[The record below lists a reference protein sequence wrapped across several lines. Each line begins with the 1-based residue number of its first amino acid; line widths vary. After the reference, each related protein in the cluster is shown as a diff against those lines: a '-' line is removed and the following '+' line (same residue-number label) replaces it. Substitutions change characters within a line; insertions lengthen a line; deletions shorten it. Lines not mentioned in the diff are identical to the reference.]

1 MGPIVTENIAI
12 EDLTEDMAKD
22 ELTRLADLLNMAN
35 KAYHSDDDPMM
46 TDAEFDALK
55 RRNNDIELKFP
66 EHKKP
71 DSPTE
76 KVGAL
81 PSETFSKIK
90 HSKRMFSLANA
101 FEDNDLY
108 DFDEQVR
115 RFLNF
120 GDLDPLEYTVEPKI
134 DGLSLSLRYE
144 NGKLA
149 FAATRGDGTTGE
161 NVTEN
166 AKQISDIPQNL
177 PTKIEVIEVRG
188 EVYMEHKD
196 FEILNKNY
204 DSLGKKIF
212 ANPRNAAAGSL
223 RQLDATITAER
234 PLKFLAY
241 AWGEL
246 TEPLDI
252 SQFGAIK
259 KLKNLG
265 FKTNSHTKL
274 CKTIDEA
281 LAHYEELS
289 KIRSDLGYD
298 IDGIVYKV
306 DSLNLQDRLG
316 YRSTTPRWAIAHK
329 FPAEYSWTQLE
340 AIDIQVGRTG
350 ALSPVAR
357 LQPVTV
363 GGVVVSNATLHNQDY
378 IEGRDSSGKEIR
390 SGKDIRIND
399 WVEVYRAGDVI
410 PKISDVDLTRRHVDS
425 SPYTFPSNCPE
436 CGSKAIRD
444 EGDAVIRC
452 TGGIDCPAQ
461 AIEKLKH
468 FVSRKAF
475 DIEGLGGKQIE
486 LFFAD
491 EVLPVKEPADI
502 FTLKLRDQNNLTKL
516 KDRHGFGQ
524 KSAKN
529 LFEAIENKKTI
540 EFSRFLFS
548 LGIRHVGENVAKI
561 LARHFLSWS
570 KFVESIAIS
579 QNKESQEYLDLVA
592 IDGIGTTVVS
602 SLLSAFESGS
612 EKNIINRLANHLNIL
627 DEIPPDGE
635 NSFISGKTL
644 VFTGTLEKM
653 SRSEAKSLAEN
664 FGAKVS
670 GSVSAKTDLVIAGP
684 GAGSKIKKAEEL
696 GLKVLD
702 ETEWLSLIG
711 K

>member
-1 MGPIVTENIAI
+1 MMTDYTAV
-12 EDLTEDMAKD
+12 EDLSGDMAKD
-22 ELTRLADLLNMAN
+22 ELARLAASINEAN
-35 KAYHSDDDPMM
+35 SAYHGDDNPIM
-46 TDAEFDALK
+46 TDAEFDFLK
-55 RRNNDIELKFP
+55 KRNLEIELRFP
-66 EHKKP
+66 EYKRS

-76 KVGAL
+76 KIGSL

-90 HSKRMFSLANA
+90 HSKKMFSLANA
-101 FEDNDLY
+101 FKNSDLY

-120 GDLDPLEYTVEPKI
+120 GVADPLEYTVEPKI

-144 NGKLA
+144 KGKLV

-161 NVTEN
+161 NVTAN
-166 AKQISDIPQNL
+166 ALRISDIPRNL
-177 PTKIEVIEVRG
+177 STKIDILEVRG

-196 FEILNKNY
+196 FETLNQNQGF
-204 DSLGKKIF
+204 LGKKIF

-223 RQLDATITAER
+223 RQLDPVITAER

-246 TEPLDI
+246 AEPLDKT
-252 SQFGAIK
+252 QFGAIK
-259 KLKNLG
+259 KLKDLG

-274 CKTIDEA
+274 CKNIDEA
-281 LAHYEELS
+281 LSHYNKLS
-289 KIRSDLGYD
+289 KIRSELGYD

-306 DSLNLQDRLG
+306 DSLNLQSRLG
-316 YRSTTPRWAIAHK
+316 FRSTTPRWAIAHK
-329 FPAEYSWTQLE
+329 FPAEYSWTQLQS
-340 AIDIQVGRTG
+340 IDIQVGRTG

-357 LQPVTV
+357 LKPVTV

-378 IEGRDSSGKEIR
+378 IEGRDNSGKEIR
-390 SGKDIRIND
+390 AGKDIRIND

-410 PKISDVDLTRRHVDS
+410 PKISDVDLTRRLEDS
-425 SPYTFPSNCPE
+425 TAYRFPSSCPE
-436 CGSKAIRD
+436 CGSEAVRD

-452 TGGIDCPAQ
+452 TGGINCSAQ

-486 LFFAD
+486 LFFVD
-491 EVLPVKEPADI
+491 ETLSVKEPADI
-502 FTLKLRDQNNLTKL
+502 FTLELRDQNNLTKL
-516 KDRHGFGQ
+516 KERPGFGK
-524 KSAKN
+524 KSATN
-529 LFEAIENKKTI
+529 LFDAIKKKKTI
-540 EFSRFLFS
+540 ELSRFIFS
-548 LGIRHVGENVAKI
+548 LGIRHVGENVAKL
-561 LARHFLSWS
+561 LARHFLTWS
-570 KFVESIAIS
+570 KFVQATSIA
-579 QNKESQEYLDLVA
+579 QNSESQEYLDLVA
-592 IDGIGTTVVS
+592 IDGIGIAVVN
-602 SLLSAFESGS
+602 SLVSAFGVGKERN
-612 EKNIINRLANHLNIL
+612 NIDRLVKHLVLL
-627 DEIPPDGE
+627 DEILPD
-635 NSFISGKTL
+635 NDTSSLSGKTL

-670 GSVSAKTDLVIAGP
+670 GAVSAKTDLVIAGP

-696 GLKVLD
+696 GIEVLD
-702 ETEWLSLIG
+702 ETAWLNLIG

>member
-1 MGPIVTENIAI
+1 MTDYIAVGNLSD
-12 EDLTEDMAKD
+12 EMAKD
-22 ELTRLADLLNMAN
+22 ELTYLAELLNKAN
-35 KAYHSDDDPMM
+35 SAYHGIDSPIM
-46 TDAEFDALK
+46 TDAEFDFLK
-55 RRNNDIELKFP
+55 KRNLEIELKFP
-66 EHKKP
+66 QYKKP

-76 KVGAL
+76 KIGYL

-90 HSKRMFSLANA
+90 HSKKMFSLANG
-101 FEDNDLY
+101 FENNDLY
-108 DFDEQVR
+108 DFDDQVR

-120 GDLDPLEYTVEPKI
+120 RVSEPLEYTVEPKI

-144 NGKLA
+144 KGELV

-166 AKQISDIPQNL
+166 AFMISDIPKTL
-177 PTKIEVIEVRG
+177 PTKTDVLEVRG

-196 FEILNKNY
+196 FENLNTY
-204 DSLGKKIF
+204 HDSLGKKVF

-223 RQLDATITAER
+223 RQLDATVTAER

-246 TEPLDI
+246 TEPLDAT
-252 SQFGAIK
+252 QFGAIK

-265 FKTNSHTKL
+265 FKTSSHTKL
-274 CKTIDEA
+274 CKSIDEA
-281 LAHYEELS
+281 LSHYEELS
-289 KIRSDLGYD
+289 KIRSELGYD

-306 DSLNLQDRLG
+306 DSLDLQSRLG

-329 FPAEYSWTQLE
+329 FPAEYSWTQLL

-357 LQPVTV
+357 LKPVTV
-363 GGVVVSNATLHNQDY
+363 GGVVISNATLHNQDY
-378 IEGRDSSGKEIR
+378 IAGRDNSGKKIR
-390 SGKDIRIND
+390 SGNDIRLND

-410 PKISDVDLTRRHVDS
+410 PKISNVDLTKRLKDS
-425 SPYTFPSNCPE
+425 KAYQFPSVCPE
-436 CGSKAIRD
+436 CGAEVVRD
-444 EGDAVIRC
+444 DGDAVIRC
-452 TGGIDCPAQ
+452 IDDLNCPAQ

-486 LFFAD
+486 FFFAD
-491 EVLPVKEPADI
+491 EALSIKEPADI
-502 FTLKLRDQNNLTKL
+502 FTLEPRDRNNLTKL
-516 KDRHGFGQ
+516 KDRHGFGR
-524 KSAKN
+524 KSATN
-529 LFEAIENKKTI
+529 LFDAIEKKKTI
-540 EFSRFLFS
+540 EFSRLLFS
-548 LGIRHVGENVAKI
+548 LGIRHVGENVSKL
-561 LARHFLSWS
+561 LARHFLTWS
-570 KFVESIAIS
+570 KFIHIIS
-579 QNKESQEYLDLVA
+579 LAQNSDSQEYFDLGA

-602 SLLSAFESGS
+602 SLLSAFKPGKGRDRI
-612 EKNIINRLANHLNIL
+612 EKLADQLNIL
-627 DEIPPDGE
+627 DEILPDS
-635 NSFISGKTL
+635 NDNFLSGKTL
-644 VFTGTLEKM
+644 VFTGTLEQM

-664 FGAKVS
+664 LGAKVS
-670 GSVSAKTDLVIAGP
+670 GSVSAKTDLVIAGS

-696 GLKVLD
+696 GVETSD

>member
-1 MGPIVTENIAI
+1 MGLIVTENIAI
-12 EDLTEDMAKD
+12 EDLTEDMARD

-66 EHKKP
+66 EHKRS

-81 PSETFSKIK
+81 PSDTFSHTK
-90 HSKRMFSLANA
+90 HTKRMFSLANA

-410 PKISDVDLTRRHVDS
+410 PKISDVDLTRRQIDS
-425 SPYTFPSNCPE
+425 SPYTFPLNCPE

-491 EVLPVKEPADI
+491 ETLPVKEPADI

-570 KFVESIAIS
+570 KFVDSIAIS

>member
-1 MGPIVTENIAI
+1 MMTDYTAV
-12 EDLTEDMAKD
+12 EDLSGDMAKD
-22 ELTRLADLLNMAN
+22 ELARLAASINEAN
-35 KAYHSDDDPMM
+35 SAYHGDDNPIM
-46 TDAEFDALK
+46 TDAEFDFLK
-55 RRNNDIELKFP
+55 KRNLEIELRFP
-66 EHKKP
+66 EYKRS

-76 KVGAL
+76 KIGSL

-90 HSKRMFSLANA
+90 HSKKMFSLANA
-101 FEDNDLY
+101 FKNSDLY

-120 GDLDPLEYTVEPKI
+120 GVADPLEYTVEPKI

-144 NGKLA
+144 KGKLV

-161 NVTEN
+161 NVTAN
-166 AKQISDIPQNL
+166 ALRISDIPRNL
-177 PTKIEVIEVRG
+177 STKIDILEVRG

-196 FEILNKNY
+196 FETLNQNQGF
-204 DSLGKKIF
+204 LGKKIF

-223 RQLDATITAER
+223 RQLDPVITAER

-246 TEPLDI
+246 AEPLDKT
-252 SQFGAIK
+252 QFGAIK
-259 KLKNLG
+259 KLKDLG

-274 CKTIDEA
+274 CKNIDEA
-281 LAHYEELS
+281 LSHYNKLS
-289 KIRSDLGYD
+289 KIRSELGYD

-306 DSLNLQDRLG
+306 DSLNLQSRLG
-316 YRSTTPRWAIAHK
+316 FRSTTPRWAIAHK
-329 FPAEYSWTQLE
+329 FPAEYSWTQLQS
-340 AIDIQVGRTG
+340 IDIQVGRTG

-357 LQPVTV
+357 LKPVTV

-378 IEGRDSSGKEIR
+378 IEGRDNSGKEIR
-390 SGKDIRIND
+390 AGKDIRIND

-410 PKISDVDLTRRHVDS
+410 PKISDVDLTRRLEDS
-425 SPYTFPSNCPE
+425 TAYRFPSSCPE
-436 CGSKAIRD
+436 CGSEAVRD

-452 TGGIDCPAQ
+452 TGGINCSAQ

-486 LFFAD
+486 LFFVD
-491 EVLPVKEPADI
+491 ETLSVKEPADI
-502 FTLKLRDQNNLTKL
+502 FTLELRDQNNLTKL
-516 KDRHGFGQ
+516 KERPGFGK
-524 KSAKN
+524 KSATN
-529 LFEAIENKKTI
+529 LFDAIKKKKTI
-540 EFSRFLFS
+540 ELSRFIFS
-548 LGIRHVGENVAKI
+548 LGIRHVGENVAKL
-561 LARHFLSWS
+561 LARHFLTWS
-570 KFVESIAIS
+570 KFVQAMSIA
-579 QNKESQEYLDLVA
+579 QNSESQEYLDLVA
-592 IDGIGTTVVS
+592 IDGIGIAVVN
-602 SLLSAFESGS
+602 SLVSAFGVGKERD
-612 EKNIINRLANHLNIL
+612 NIDRLVKHLVLL
-627 DEIPPDGE
+627 DEILPD
-635 NSFISGKTL
+635 NDTSSLSGKNL

-670 GSVSAKTDLVIAGP
+670 GAVSAKTDLVIAGP

-696 GLKVLD
+696 GIEVLD
-702 ETEWLSLIG
+702 ETAWLNLIG

>member
-1 MGPIVTENIAI
+1 MTDYIAVENLSD
-12 EDLTEDMAKD
+12 EMAKD
-22 ELTRLADLLNMAN
+22 ELTYLAELLNKAN
-35 KAYHSDDDPMM
+35 SAYHGIDSPIM
-46 TDAEFDALK
+46 TDAEFDFLK
-55 RRNNDIELKFP
+55 KRNLEIELKFP
-66 EHKKP
+66 QYKKS

-76 KVGAL
+76 KIGYL

-90 HSKRMFSLANA
+90 HSKKMFSLANG
-101 FEDNDLY
+101 FENNDLY
-108 DFDEQVR
+108 DFDDQVR

-120 GDLDPLEYTVEPKI
+120 RVSEPLEYTVEPKI

-144 NGKLA
+144 KGELV

-166 AKQISDIPQNL
+166 AFMISDIPKTL
-177 PTKIEVIEVRG
+177 PTKTDVLEVRG

-196 FEILNKNY
+196 FENLNTFH
-204 DSLGKKIF
+204 DSLGKKVF

-223 RQLDATITAER
+223 RQLDATVTAER

-246 TEPLDI
+246 TEPLDAT
-252 SQFGAIK
+252 QFGAIK

-265 FKTNSHTKL
+265 FKTSSHTKL
-274 CKTIDEA
+274 CKSIDEA
-281 LAHYEELS
+281 LSHYEELS
-289 KIRSDLGYD
+289 KIRSELGYD

-306 DSLNLQDRLG
+306 DSLDLQSRLG

-329 FPAEYSWTQLE
+329 FPAEYSWTQLL

-357 LQPVTV
+357 LKPVTV
-363 GGVVVSNATLHNQDY
+363 GGVVISNATLHNQDY
-378 IEGRDSSGKEIR
+378 IAGRDNSGKKIR
-390 SGKDIRIND
+390 SGNDIRLND

-410 PKISDVDLTRRHVDS
+410 PKISNVDLTKRLKDS
-425 SPYTFPSNCPE
+425 KAYQFHSVCPE
-436 CGSKAIRD
+436 CGAEVVRD
-444 EGDAVIRC
+444 DGDAVIRC
-452 TGGIDCPAQ
+452 IDDLNCPAQ

-486 LFFAD
+486 FFFAD
-491 EVLPVKEPADI
+491 EALSIKEPADI
-502 FTLKLRDQNNLTKL
+502 FTLEPRDRNNLTKL
-516 KDRHGFGQ
+516 KDRHGFGR
-524 KSAKN
+524 KSATN
-529 LFEAIENKKTI
+529 LFDAIEKKKTI
-540 EFSRFLFS
+540 EFSRLLFS
-548 LGIRHVGENVAKI
+548 LGIRHVGENVSKL
-561 LARHFLSWS
+561 LARHFLTWS
-570 KFVESIAIS
+570 KFIHIIS
-579 QNKESQEYLDLVA
+579 LAQNSDSQEYFDLGA

-602 SLLSAFESGS
+602 SLLSAFKTGKGRDRI
-612 EKNIINRLANHLNIL
+612 EKLADQLNIL
-627 DEIPPDGE
+627 DEILPDS
-635 NSFISGKTL
+635 NDNFLSGKTL
-644 VFTGTLEKM
+644 VFTGTLEQM

-664 FGAKVS
+664 LGAKVS
-670 GSVSAKTDLVIAGP
+670 GSVSAKTDLVIAGS

-696 GLKVLD
+696 GVETLD

>member
-1 MGPIVTENIAI
+1 MGLIVTENIAI
-12 EDLTEDMAKD
+12 EDLTEDMARD

-120 GDLDPLEYTVEPKI
+120 GELDPLEYTVEPKI

-281 LAHYEELS
+281 LAHYDELS

-452 TGGIDCPAQ
+452 TGGIDCTAQ

>member
-1 MGPIVTENIAI
+1 MGLIVTENIAI
-12 EDLTEDMAKD
+12 EDLTEDMARD

-120 GDLDPLEYTVEPKI
+120 GELDPLEYTVEPKI

-410 PKISDVDLTRRHVDS
+410 PKISDVDLTRRQIDS
-425 SPYTFPSNCPE
+425 TPYTFPLNCPE

>member
-1 MGPIVTENIAI
+1 MGLIVTENIAI
-12 EDLTEDMAKD
+12 EDLTEDMARD

-120 GDLDPLEYTVEPKI
+120 GELDPLEYTVEPKI

-265 FKTNSHTKL
+265 FKTNSHTRL

-602 SLLSAFESGS
+602 SLLSTFESGS

-627 DEIPPDGE
+627 DEIPPDAE

>member
-1 MGPIVTENIAI
+1 MTDYIAVENLSD
-12 EDLTEDMAKD
+12 EMAKD
-22 ELTRLADLLNMAN
+22 ELTYLAELLNKAN
-35 KAYHSDDDPMM
+35 SAYHGIDSPIM
-46 TDAEFDALK
+46 TDAEFDFLK
-55 RRNNDIELKFP
+55 KRNLEIELKFP
-66 EHKKP
+66 QYKKP

-76 KVGAL
+76 KIGYL

-90 HSKRMFSLANA
+90 HSKKMFSLANG
-101 FEDNDLY
+101 FENNDLY
-108 DFDEQVR
+108 DFDDQVR

-120 GDLDPLEYTVEPKI
+120 RVSEPLEYTVEPKI

-144 NGKLA
+144 KGELV

-166 AKQISDIPQNL
+166 AFMISDIPKTL
-177 PTKIEVIEVRG
+177 PTKTDVLEVRG

-196 FEILNKNY
+196 FENLNNFN
-204 DSLGKKIF
+204 DSFGKKVF

-223 RQLDATITAER
+223 RQLDATVTAER

-246 TEPLDI
+246 TEPLDAT
-252 SQFGAIK
+252 QFGAIK

-265 FKTNSHTKL
+265 FKTSSHTKL
-274 CKTIDEA
+274 CKSIDEA
-281 LAHYEELS
+281 LSHYEELS
-289 KIRSDLGYD
+289 KIRSELGYD

-306 DSLNLQDRLG
+306 DSLDLQSRLG

-329 FPAEYSWTQLE
+329 FPAEYSWTQLL

-357 LQPVTV
+357 LKPVTV
-363 GGVVVSNATLHNQDY
+363 GGVVISNATLHNQDY
-378 IEGRDSSGKEIR
+378 IAGRDNSGKKIR
-390 SGKDIRIND
+390 SGNDIRLND

-410 PKISDVDLTRRHVDS
+410 PKISNVDLTKRLKDS
-425 SPYTFPSNCPE
+425 KAYQFPSVCPE
-436 CGSKAIRD
+436 CGAEVVRD
-444 EGDAVIRC
+444 DGDAVIRC
-452 TGGIDCPAQ
+452 IDDLNCPAQ

-486 LFFAD
+486 FFFAD
-491 EVLPVKEPADI
+491 EALSIKEPADI
-502 FTLKLRDQNNLTKL
+502 FTLEPRDRNNLTKL
-516 KDRHGFGQ
+516 KDRHGFGR
-524 KSAKN
+524 KSATN
-529 LFEAIENKKTI
+529 LFDAIEKKKTI
-540 EFSRFLFS
+540 EFSRLLFS
-548 LGIRHVGENVAKI
+548 LGIRHVGENVSKL
-561 LARHFLSWS
+561 LARHFLTWS
-570 KFVESIAIS
+570 KFIHIIS
-579 QNKESQEYLDLVA
+579 LAQNSDSQEYFDLGA

-602 SLLSAFESGS
+602 SLLSAFKPGKGRDRI
-612 EKNIINRLANHLNIL
+612 EKLADQLNIL
-627 DEIPPDGE
+627 DEILPDS
-635 NSFISGKTL
+635 NDNFLSGKTL
-644 VFTGTLEKM
+644 VFTGTLEQM

-664 FGAKVS
+664 LGAKVS
-670 GSVSAKTDLVIAGP
+670 GSVSAKTDLVIAGS

-696 GLKVLD
+696 GVETLD

>member
-1 MGPIVTENIAI
+1 MGLIVTENIAI
-12 EDLTEDMAKD
+12 EDLTEDMARD

-101 FEDNDLY
+101 FEHNDLY

-120 GDLDPLEYTVEPKI
+120 GELDPLEYTVEPKI

-425 SPYTFPSNCPE
+425 LPYTFPSNCPE

>member
-1 MGPIVTENIAI
+1 MTDYIAV
-12 EDLTEDMAKD
+12 EDLSDEMAKD
-22 ELTRLADLLNMAN
+22 ELTYLAELLGKAN
-35 KAYHSDDDPMM
+35 SAYHGLDSPIM
-46 TDAEFDALK
+46 TDAEFDFLK
-55 RRNNDIELKFP
+55 KRNLEIELKFP
-66 EHKKP
+66 QYKKS

-76 KVGAL
+76 KIGYL

-90 HSKRMFSLANA
+90 HSKKMFSLANG
-101 FEDNDLY
+101 FENNDLY
-108 DFDEQVR
+108 DFDDQVR

-120 GDLDPLEYTVEPKI
+120 RASEPLEYTVEPKI

-144 NGKLA
+144 KGELI

-166 AKQISDIPQNL
+166 AFMISDIPKKL
-177 PTKIEVIEVRG
+177 PTKTDVLEIRG

-196 FEILNKNY
+196 FENLNTFH
-204 DSLGKKIF
+204 DSLGKKVF

-223 RQLDATITAER
+223 RQLDATVTAER

-246 TEPLDI
+246 TEPLDAT
-252 SQFGAIK
+252 QFGAIK

-265 FKTNSHTKL
+265 FKTSSHIKL
-274 CKTIDEA
+274 CKNIDEA
-281 LAHYEELS
+281 LSHYEELS
-289 KIRSDLGYD
+289 KIRVELGYD

-306 DSLNLQDRLG
+306 DSLDLQSRLG

-329 FPAEYSWTQLE
+329 FPAEYSWTQLL

-357 LQPVTV
+357 LKPVTV
-363 GGVVVSNATLHNQDY
+363 GGVVISNATLHNQDY
-378 IEGRDSSGKEIR
+378 IAGRDNSGKKIR
-390 SGKDIRIND
+390 SGNDIRIND

-410 PKISDVDLTRRHVDS
+410 PKISNVDLTKRLKDS
-425 SPYTFPSNCPE
+425 KAYQFPSACPE
-436 CGSKAIRD
+436 CGAEVVRD

-452 TGGIDCPAQ
+452 IDDLNCPAQ

-486 LFFAD
+486 FFFAD
-491 EVLPVKEPADI
+491 EALSIKEPADI
-502 FTLKLRDQNNLTKL
+502 FTLELRDRSNLSKL
-516 KDRHGFGQ
+516 KDRHGFGK
-524 KSAKN
+524 KSAAN
-529 LFEAIENKKTI
+529 LFDAIEKKKTI
-540 EFSRFLFS
+540 EFSRLLFS
-548 LGIRHVGENVAKI
+548 LGIRHVGENVSKL
-561 LARHFLSWS
+561 LARHFLTWS
-570 KFVESIAIS
+570 KFIHIIS
-579 QNKESQEYLDLVA
+579 RAQNIESQEYFDLGA

-602 SLLSAFESGS
+602 SLLSAFKTGKGRDRI
-612 EKNIINRLANHLNIL
+612 EKLTDQLNIL
-627 DEIPPDGE
+627 DEILPD
-635 NSFISGKTL
+635 NDDNFLSGKTL
-644 VFTGTLEKM
+644 VFTGTLEQM

-664 FGAKVS
+664 LGAKVS

-684 GAGSKIKKAEEL
+684 GAGSKIKKAEEF
-696 GLKVLD
+696 GVETLD

>member
-1 MGPIVTENIAI
+1 MTDYVAV
-12 EDLTEDMAKD
+12 EDLSDEMAKD
-22 ELTRLADLLNMAN
+22 ELTYLAELLEKAN
-35 KAYHSDDDPMM
+35 SAYHGLDSPIM
-46 TDAEFDALK
+46 TDAEFDFLK
-55 RRNNDIELKFP
+55 KRNLAIELKFP
-66 EHKKP
+66 QYKKS

-76 KVGAL
+76 KIGYL

-90 HSKRMFSLANA
+90 HSKKMFSLANG
-101 FEDNDLY
+101 FENKDLY
-108 DFDEQVR
+108 DFDDQVR

-120 GDLDPLEYTVEPKI
+120 RVSEPLEYTVEPKI

-144 NGKLA
+144 KGELV

-166 AKQISDIPQNL
+166 AFVISDIPKTL
-177 PTKIEVIEVRG
+177 PTKTDVLEVRG

-196 FEILNKNY
+196 FENLNTFH
-204 DSLGKKIF
+204 DSLGKKVF

-223 RQLDATITAER
+223 RQLDATVTAER

-246 TEPLDI
+246 TEPLDAT
-252 SQFGAIK
+252 QFGAIK

-265 FKTNSHTKL
+265 FKTSSHIKL
-274 CKTIDEA
+274 CKNIDEA
-281 LAHYEELS
+281 LSHYEELS
-289 KIRSDLGYD
+289 KIRSELGYD

-306 DSLNLQDRLG
+306 DSLDLQSRLG

-329 FPAEYSWTQLE
+329 FPAEYSWTQLL

-357 LQPVTV
+357 LKPVTV
-363 GGVVVSNATLHNQDY
+363 GGVVISNATLHNQDY
-378 IEGRDSSGKEIR
+378 IAGRDNSGKKIR
-390 SGKDIRIND
+390 SGIDIRIND

-410 PKISDVDLTRRHVDS
+410 PKISNVDLTKRLKDS
-425 SPYTFPSNCPE
+425 ESYQFPSVCPE
-436 CGSKAIRD
+436 CGAEVVRD
-444 EGDAVIRC
+444 DGDAVIRC
-452 TGGIDCPAQ
+452 IDDLNCPAQ

-486 LFFAD
+486 FFFAD
-491 EVLPVKEPADI
+491 EALSIKEPADI
-502 FTLKLRDQNNLTKL
+502 FTLELRDRNNLSKL
-516 KDRHGFGQ
+516 KDRHGFGR
-524 KSAKN
+524 KSAAN
-529 LFEAIENKKTI
+529 LFDAIEKKKTI
-540 EFSRFLFS
+540 EFSRLLFS
-548 LGIRHVGENVAKI
+548 LGIRHVGENVSKL
-561 LARHFLSWS
+561 LARHFLTWS
-570 KFVESIAIS
+570 KFIHIIS
-579 QNKESQEYLDLVA
+579 LAQNSDSQEYFDLGA
-592 IDGIGTTVVS
+592 IDGIGTTVVN
-602 SLLSAFESGS
+602 SLLSTFKTGKGRDRI
-612 EKNIINRLANHLNIL
+612 EKLTDQLNIL
-627 DEIPPDGE
+627 DEILPDSDD
-635 NSFISGKTL
+635 NFLSGKTV
-644 VFTGTLEKM
+644 VFTGTLEQM

-664 FGAKVS
+664 LGAKVS

-696 GLKVLD
+696 GVETLD

>member
-1 MGPIVTENIAI
+1 MTDYIAVENLSD
-12 EDLTEDMAKD
+12 EMAKD
-22 ELTRLADLLNMAN
+22 ELTYLAELLDKAN
-35 KAYHSDDDPMM
+35 SAYHGIDSPIM
-46 TDAEFDALK
+46 TDAEFDFLK
-55 RRNNDIELKFP
+55 KRNLEIELKFP
-66 EHKKP
+66 QYKKP

-76 KVGAL
+76 KIGYL

-90 HSKRMFSLANA
+90 HSKKMFSLANG
-101 FEDNDLY
+101 FENNDLY
-108 DFDEQVR
+108 DFDDQVR

-120 GDLDPLEYTVEPKI
+120 RVSEPLEYTVEPKI

-144 NGKLA
+144 KGELV

-166 AKQISDIPQNL
+166 AFMISDIPKTL
-177 PTKIEVIEVRG
+177 PTKTDVLEVRG

-196 FEILNKNY
+196 FENLNTFH
-204 DSLGKKIF
+204 DSLGKKVF

-223 RQLDATITAER
+223 RQLDATVTAER

-246 TEPLDI
+246 TEPLDAT
-252 SQFGAIK
+252 QFGAIK

-265 FKTNSHTKL
+265 FKTSSHTKL
-274 CKTIDEA
+274 CKSIDEA
-281 LAHYEELS
+281 LSHYEELS
-289 KIRSDLGYD
+289 KIRSELGYD

-306 DSLNLQDRLG
+306 DSLDLQSRLG

-329 FPAEYSWTQLE
+329 FPAEYSWTQLL

-357 LQPVTV
+357 LKPVTV
-363 GGVVVSNATLHNQDY
+363 GGVVISNATLHNQDY
-378 IEGRDSSGKEIR
+378 IAGRDNSGKKIR
-390 SGKDIRIND
+390 SGNDIRLND

-410 PKISDVDLTRRHVDS
+410 PKISNVDLTKRLKDS
-425 SPYTFPSNCPE
+425 KAYQFPSVCPE
-436 CGSKAIRD
+436 CGAEVVRD
-444 EGDAVIRC
+444 DGDAVIRC
-452 TGGIDCPAQ
+452 IDDLNCPAQ

-486 LFFAD
+486 FFFAD
-491 EVLPVKEPADI
+491 EALSIKEPADI
-502 FTLKLRDQNNLTKL
+502 FTLEPRDRNNLTKL
-516 KDRHGFGQ
+516 KDRHGFGR
-524 KSAKN
+524 KSATN
-529 LFEAIENKKTI
+529 LFDAIEKKKTI
-540 EFSRFLFS
+540 EFSRLLFS
-548 LGIRHVGENVAKI
+548 LGIRHVGENVSKL
-561 LARHFLSWS
+561 LARHFLTWS
-570 KFVESIAIS
+570 KFIHIIS
-579 QNKESQEYLDLVA
+579 LAQNSDSQEYFDLGA

-602 SLLSAFESGS
+602 SLLSAFKPGKGRDRI
-612 EKNIINRLANHLNIL
+612 EKLADQLNIL
-627 DEIPPDGE
+627 DEILPDS
-635 NSFISGKTL
+635 NDNFLSGKTL
-644 VFTGTLEKM
+644 VFTGTLEQM

-664 FGAKVS
+664 LGAKVS
-670 GSVSAKTDLVIAGP
+670 GSVSAKTDLVIAGS

-696 GLKVLD
+696 GVETLD

>member
-1 MGPIVTENIAI
+1 MTDYIAVENLSD
-12 EDLTEDMAKD
+12 EMAKD
-22 ELTRLADLLNMAN
+22 ELTYLAELLNKAN
-35 KAYHSDDDPMM
+35 SAYHGIDSPIM
-46 TDAEFDALK
+46 TDAEFDFLK
-55 RRNNDIELKFP
+55 KRNLEIELKFP
-66 EHKKP
+66 QYKKP

-76 KVGAL
+76 KIGYL

-90 HSKRMFSLANA
+90 HSKKMFSLSNG
-101 FEDNDLY
+101 FENNDLY

-120 GDLDPLEYTVEPKI
+120 KVSEPLEYTVEPKI

-144 NGKLA
+144 KGELV

-166 AKQISDIPQNL
+166 AFMISDIPKTL
-177 PTKIEVIEVRG
+177 PTKTDVLEVRG

-196 FEILNKNY
+196 FENLNTFH
-204 DSLGKKIF
+204 DSLGKKVF

-223 RQLDATITAER
+223 RQLDATVTAER

-246 TEPLDI
+246 TEPLDAT
-252 SQFGAIK
+252 QFGAIK

-265 FKTNSHTKL
+265 FKTSSHTKL
-274 CKTIDEA
+274 CKNIDEA
-281 LAHYEELS
+281 LSHYEELS
-289 KIRSDLGYD
+289 KIRSELGYD

-306 DSLNLQDRLG
+306 DSLDLQSRLG

-329 FPAEYSWTQLE
+329 FPAEYSWTQLL

-357 LQPVTV
+357 LKPVTV
-363 GGVVVSNATLHNQDY
+363 GGVVISNATLHNQDY
-378 IEGRDSSGKEIR
+378 IAGRDNSGKKIR
-390 SGKDIRIND
+390 SGNDIRLND

-410 PKISDVDLTRRHVDS
+410 PKISNVDLTKRLKDS
-425 SPYTFPSNCPE
+425 KAYQFPSVCPE
-436 CGSKAIRD
+436 CGAEVVRD
-444 EGDAVIRC
+444 DGDAVIRC
-452 TGGIDCPAQ
+452 IDDLNCPAQ

-486 LFFAD
+486 FFFAD
-491 EVLPVKEPADI
+491 EALSIKEPADI
-502 FTLKLRDQNNLTKL
+502 FTLEPRDRNNLTKL
-516 KDRHGFGQ
+516 KDRHGFGR
-524 KSAKN
+524 KSATN
-529 LFEAIENKKTI
+529 LFDAIEKKKTI
-540 EFSRFLFS
+540 EFSRLLFS
-548 LGIRHVGENVAKI
+548 LGIRHVGENVSKL
-561 LARHFLSWS
+561 LARHFLTWS
-570 KFVESIAIS
+570 KFVHIIS
-579 QNKESQEYLDLVA
+579 LAQNSDSQEYFDLGA

-602 SLLSAFESGS
+602 SLLSAFKTGKGRDRI
-612 EKNIINRLANHLNIL
+612 EKLADQLNIL
-627 DEIPPDGE
+627 DEILPDS
-635 NSFISGKTL
+635 NDNFLSGKTL
-644 VFTGTLEKM
+644 VFTGTLEQM

-664 FGAKVS
+664 LGAKVS
-670 GSVSAKTDLVIAGP
+670 GSVSAKTDLVIAGS

-696 GLKVLD
+696 GVETLD